1 MLNRK
6 IKNGNYDVVVFLC
19 ETIKPDE
26 DVFENAI
33 LTARNKQKTEILG
46 YLMNTKNE
54 RFGKSRRRRFE
65 L

>member
-6 IKNGNYDVVVFLC
+6 IKNGNYDAVVFLC

-26 DVFENAI
+26 DILENAI

-46 YLMNTKNE
+46 YLMNIKNE
-54 RFGKSRRRRFE
+54 HFGKSRRRRFE